1 MIRIVGV
8 RFKENGK
15 VYYFDPT
22 DLPIEVGMHVIVE
35 TARGL
40 EYGEVSVPIS
50 DVPDEEV
57 VSPLK
62 KVVRIAT
69 AQDTRQVE
77 ANRRKEKE
85 AFDICLKKIER
96 HGLDMKLIHVEYS
109 FDANKILF
117 YFTANGRVD
126 FRELVKDL
134 ASVFR
139 TRIELRQVGV
149 RDEAKMMG
157 GLCVCGR
164 PLCCSTFLNDFQP
177 VSIKMAKEQGL
188 SLNPAKISGTCGR
201 LMCCLKYEQDSY
213 EALHKI
219 TPPVGALVKTP
230 RGNGTVVSVALLSGR
245 LRVRLEGT
253 DEGVIADFSRE
264 EVKFLRRGNRQNTK
278 EAVSNKEI
286 EELRKLED

>member
-1 MIRIVGV
+1 MVRIVGIK
-8 RFKENGK
+8 FKENGK
-15 VYYFDPT
+15 VYHFDPA
-22 DLPIEVGMHVIVE
+22 DLPLKEGMHVIVE

-40 EYGEVSVPIS
+40 EYGEVTASPRDIEDS
-50 DVPDEEV
+50 EL

-69 AQDTRQVE
+69 PQDTKQVE
-77 ANRRKEKE
+77 TNRRKEKE
-85 AFDICLKKIER
+85 AFNICLEKIEK
-96 HGLDMKLIHVEYS
+96 HGLEMKLIHVEYS

-149 RDEAKMMG
+149 RDESKMMG

-164 PLCCSTFLNDFQP
+164 PLCCSTFLSDFHP

-188 SLNPAKISGTCGR
+188 SLNPTKISGACGR
-201 LMCCLKYEQDSY
+201 LMCCLKYEQEAY
-213 EALHKI
+213 EDLNKI
-219 TPPVGALVKTP
+219 TPPVGSIVKTP
-230 RGNGTVVSVALLSGR
+230 RGNGTVIQVALLSGK
-245 LRVRLEGT
+245 LRVRLDG
-253 DEGVIADFSRE
+253 DNDGVIADFTRD
-264 EVKFLRRGNRQNTK
+264 EVKFIKKGSRHKSEKLDEK
-278 EAVSNKEI
+278 EL
-286 EELRKLED
+286 EELKKLEN

>member
-8 RFKENGK
+8 KFKENGK
-15 VYYFDPT
+15 VYHFDPA
-22 DLPIEVGMHVIVE
+22 DLPLKLGMFVIVE

-40 EYGEVSVPIS
+40 EYGEVTVPVTDI
-50 DVPDEEV
+50 PDEDL

-69 AQDTRQVE
+69 PADTRQVE

-85 AFDICLKKIER
+85 AFDICVQKIEK
-96 HGLDMKLIHVEYS
+96 HGLEMKLIHVEYS

-134 ASVFR
+134 AGIFR

-157 GLCVCGR
+157 GLCVCGQ

-219 TPPVGALVKTP
+219 TPPVGSLVKTP
-230 RGNGTVVSVALLSGR
+230 RGNGTVVTAGLLSGK
-245 LRVRLEGT
+245 LRVRLEGSENGT
-253 DEGVIADFSRE
+253 FEEFDRT
-264 EVKFLRRGNRQNTK
+264 EVKFLRKGQKRDRDKLDDK
-278 EAVSNKEI
+278 EMEALK
-286 EELRKLED
+286 KLEG

>member
-8 RFKENGK
+8 KFKENGK
-15 VYYFDPT
+15 VYHFDPA
-22 DLPIEVGMHVIVE
+22 DLPLKLGMFVIVE

-40 EYGEVSVPIS
+40 EYGEVTVPVTDI
-50 DVPDEEV
+50 PDEDL

-62 KVVRIAT
+62 KVVRVAT
-69 AQDTRQVE
+69 PADTRQVE

-85 AFDICLKKIER
+85 AFDICVQKIEK
-96 HGLDMKLIHVEYS
+96 HGLEMKLIHVEYS

-134 ASVFR
+134 AGIFR

-219 TPPVGALVKTP
+219 TPPVGSLVKTP
-230 RGNGTVVSVALLSGR
+230 RGNGTVVTAGLLSGK
-245 LRVRLEGT
+245 LRVRLEGSENGT
-253 DEGVIADFSRE
+253 FEEFDRT
-264 EVKFLRRGNRQNTK
+264 EVKFLRKGQKRDRDKLDEK
-278 EAVSNKEI
+278 EMEALK
-286 EELRKLED
+286 KLEG

>member
-15 VYYFDPT
+15 VYHFDPAG
-22 DLPIEVGMHVIVE
+22 LPIETGMHVVVE

-40 EYGEVSVPIS
+40 EYGEVTVPIS
-50 DVPDEEV
+50 DIPDESL

-69 AQDTRQVE
+69 PQDTRQVE
-77 ANRRKEKE
+77 INRRKEKE
-85 AFDICLKKIER
+85 AFAICQEKIEK
-96 HGLDMKLIHVEYS
+96 HKLEMKLIHVEYS
-109 FDANKILF
+109 FDGNKILF

-149 RDEAKMMG
+149 RDEAKIMG

-164 PLCCSTFLNDFQP
+164 PLCCSSFLSDFQP

-188 SLNPAKISGTCGR
+188 SLNPTKISGTCGR
-201 LMCCLKYEQDSY
+201 LMCCLKYEQ
-213 EALHKI
+213 EAYDDLHKI
-219 TPPVGALVKTP
+219 TPPVGALVQTP
-230 RGNGTVVSVALLSGR
+230 RGNGTVITVALLSGR
-245 LRVRLEGT
+245 LRVRLDEAEGA
-253 DEGVIADFSRE
+253 IADFGRD
-264 EVKFLRRGNRQNTK
+264 EVKLLKKGTRREK
-278 EAVSNKEI
+278 EKLNKE
-286 EELRKLED
+286 EMDALKKLEE

>member
-15 VYYFDPT
+15 VYHFDPV
-22 DLPIEVGMHVIVE
+22 DLPIQAGMHVVVE
-35 TARGL
+35 TSRGL
-40 EYGEVSVPIS
+40 EYGEVTVPVTDI
-50 DVPDEEV
+50 PDESL

-69 AQDTRQVE
+69 PQDTRQVE
-77 ANRRKEKE
+77 INRRKEKE
-85 AFDICLKKIER
+85 AFDICLQKIEK
-96 HGLDMKLIHVEYS
+96 HKLEMKLIHAEYS
-109 FDANKILF
+109 FDGNKILF

-149 RDEAKMMG
+149 RDEAKIMG

-164 PLCCSTFLNDFQP
+164 PLCCSTFLSDFQP

-188 SLNPAKISGTCGR
+188 SLNPSKISGTCGR

-213 EALHKI
+213 EALHKV

-230 RGNGTVVSVALLSGR
+230 RGNGTVITVGLLSGK
-245 LRVRLEGT
+245 LRVRLEGSE
-253 DEGVIADFSRE
+253 EGVLADFTRD
-264 EVKFLRRGNRQNTK
+264 EVKLLRKGNRQAK
-278 EAVSNKEI
+278 ETLDDPEMEALREL
-286 EELRKLED
+286 EE

>member
-15 VYYFDPT
+15 VYHFDPAE
-22 DLPIEVGMHVIVE
+22 LPIETGMHVVVE

-40 EYGEVSVPIS
+40 EYGEVTVPIS
-50 DVPDEEV
+50 DIPDESL

-69 AQDTRQVE
+69 PQDTRQVE
-77 ANRRKEKE
+77 INRRKEKE
-85 AFDICLKKIER
+85 AFSICQEKIEK
-96 HGLDMKLIHVEYS
+96 HKLEMKLIHVEYS
-109 FDANKILF
+109 FDGNKILF

-134 ASVFR
+134 AGVFR

-149 RDEAKMMG
+149 RDEAKIMG

-164 PLCCSTFLNDFQP
+164 PLCCSSFLSDFQP

-188 SLNPAKISGTCGR
+188 SLNPTKISGTCGR
-201 LMCCLKYEQDSY
+201 LMCCLKYEQEVYDD
-213 EALHKI
+213 LHKV
-219 TPPVGALVKTP
+219 TPPVGALVQTP
-230 RGNGTVVSVALLSGR
+230 RGNGTVMAVALLSGR
-245 LRVRLEGT
+245 LRVRLDEAEGA
-253 DEGVIADFSRE
+253 IADFGRD
-264 EVKFLRRGNRQNTK
+264 EVKMLRKGARREK
-278 EAVSNKEI
+278 EKLNQ
-286 EELRKLED
+286 EEMDALRKLEE

>member
-15 VYYFDPT
+15 VYHFDPAG
-22 DLPIEVGMHVIVE
+22 LPLKMGMHVVVE

-40 EYGEVSVPIS
+40 EYGEVTVPIT
-50 DVPDEEV
+50 DIPDEEL

-69 AQDTRQVE
+69 AADTRQVE
-77 ANRRKEKE
+77 QNRRKEKE
-85 AFDICLKKIER
+85 AYSICAKKIEK
-96 HGLDMKLIHVEYS
+96 HGLEMKLIHVEYS

-134 ASVFR
+134 AGVFR

-164 PLCCSTFLNDFQP
+164 PLCCSTFLSDFQP

-188 SLNPAKISGTCGR
+188 SLNPTKISGTCGR
-201 LMCCLKYEQDSY
+201 LMCCLKYEQDAY
-213 EALHKI
+213 EDLHKI

-230 RGNGTVVSVALLSGR
+230 RGNGTVVTVALLSGK
-245 LRVRLEGT
+245 LRVRLDGA
-253 DEGVIADFSRE
+253 DEGVIAEFDRE
-264 EVKFLRRGNRQNTK
+264 EVKLLRKGHRHDRDKLDAK
-278 EAVSNKEI
+278 EM
-286 EELRKLED
+286 EELKKLEG

>member
-8 RFKENGK
+8 KFKENGK
-15 VYYFDPT
+15 VYHFDPAGLSLKMGT
-22 DLPIEVGMHVIVE
+22 HVIVE

-40 EYGEVSVPIS
+40 EYGEVAVPIT
-50 DVPDEEV
+50 DIPDDEL

-69 AQDTRQVE
+69 AADTRQVE
-77 ANRRKEKE
+77 QNRRKEKE
-85 AFDICLKKIER
+85 AYDICVQKIEK
-96 HGLDMKLIHVEYS
+96 HGLEMKLIHVEYS

-134 ASVFR
+134 AGVFR

-164 PLCCSTFLNDFQP
+164 PLCCSTFLSDFQP

-188 SLNPAKISGTCGR
+188 SLNPTKISGTCGR
-201 LMCCLKYEQDSY
+201 LMCCLKYEQDCY
-213 EALHKI
+213 EDLHKI

-230 RGNGTVVSVALLSGR
+230 RGNGTVVTVALLSGK
-245 LRVRLEGT
+245 LRVRLDGA
-253 DEGVIADFSRE
+253 DEGVIAEFDRE
-264 EVKFLRRGNRQNTK
+264 EVKL
-278 EAVSNKEI
+278 
-286 EELRKLED
+286 LRKGHRQEKEKINEKEMAELKKLEG

>member
-1 MIRIVGV
+1 MVRIVGIK
-8 RFKENGK
+8 FKENGK
-15 VYYFDPT
+15 VYHFDPA
-22 DLPIEVGMHVIVE
+22 DLPLKEGMHVIVE

-40 EYGEVSVPIS
+40 EYGEVTASPRDIEDS
-50 DVPDEEV
+50 EL

-69 AQDTRQVE
+69 PQDTKQVE
-77 ANRRKEKE
+77 TNRRKEKE
-85 AFDICLKKIER
+85 AFNFCLEKIEKR
-96 HGLDMKLIHVEYS
+96 GLEMKFIHVEYS

-149 RDEAKMMG
+149 RDESKMMG

-164 PLCCSTFLNDFQP
+164 PLCCSTFLSDFQP

-188 SLNPAKISGTCGR
+188 SLNPTKISGACGR
-201 LMCCLKYEQDSY
+201 LMCCLKYEQEAY
-213 EALHKI
+213 EDLNKI
-219 TPPVGALVKTP
+219 TPPVGSIVKTP
-230 RGNGTVVSVALLSGR
+230 RGNGTVIQVALLSGK
-245 LRVRLEGT
+245 LRVRLDG
-253 DEGVIADFSRE
+253 DNDGVIADFTRD
-264 EVKFLRRGNRQNTK
+264 EVKFIKKGGRHKNEKLDEK
-278 EAVSNKEI
+278 EL
-286 EELRKLED
+286 EELKKLEN

>member
-15 VYYFDPT
+15 VYHFDPA
-22 DLPIEVGMHVIVE
+22 DLPLSVGMHVVVE

-40 EYGEVSVPIS
+40 EYGEVSVPVTDI
-50 DVPDEEV
+50 PDDKL

-69 AQDTRQVE
+69 PADTRQVE
-77 ANRRKEKE
+77 TNRKKEKE
-85 AFDICLKKIER
+85 AFSICLEKIEK
-96 HGLDMKLIHVEYS
+96 HKLEMKLIHAEYS
-109 FDANKILF
+109 FDGNKILF

-134 ASVFR
+134 AGVFR

-149 RDEAKMMG
+149 RDEAKLMG

-164 PLCCSTFLNDFQP
+164 PLCCSTFLSDFQP

-188 SLNPAKISGTCGR
+188 SLNPTKISGTCGR

-213 EALHKI
+213 EELQKI

-230 RGNGTVVSVALLSGR
+230 RGNGTVITVALLSGK
-245 LRVRLEGT
+245 LRVRLEGSE
-253 DEGVIADFSRE
+253 EGAIVDFSRE
-264 EVKFLRRGNRQNTK
+264 EVKFIRKGNRHNSDK
-278 EAVSNKEI
+278 LGEKEI
-286 EELRKLED
+286 AELRKLEE

>member
-1 MIRIVGV
+1 MTRIVGV

-22 DLPIEVGMHVIVE
+22 DLPIEQGMHVVVE

-50 DVPDEEV
+50 DVPDEEL

-77 ANRRKEKE
+77 TNRRKEKE
-85 AFDICLKKIER
+85 AFDICLKKIEK

-245 LRVRLEGT
+245 LRVRLEGS

-264 EVKFLRRGNRQNTK
+264 EVKFLRRGNRQNK
-278 EAVSNKEI
+278 EVVNEKEN

>member
-8 RFKENGK
+8 KFKENGK
-15 VYYFDPT
+15 VYHFDPA
-22 DLPIEVGMHVIVE
+22 DLPLSVGMHVIVE

-40 EYGEVSVPIS
+40 EYGEVTMPIT
-50 DVPDEEV
+50 DIPDEEL

-69 AQDTRQVE
+69 PQDTRQVE
-77 ANRRKEKE
+77 INRRKEKE
-85 AFDICLKKIER
+85 AFDICLEKIEK
-96 HGLDMKLIHVEYS
+96 HKLEMKLIHVEYS

-134 ASVFR
+134 AGVFR
-139 TRIELRQVGV
+139 TRIELRQIGV

-164 PLCCSTFLNDFQP
+164 PLCCSTFLSDFQP

-188 SLNPAKISGTCGR
+188 SLNPTKISGTCGR
-201 LMCCLKYEQDSY
+201 LMCCLKYEQDCY
-213 EALHKI
+213 EEISKI

-230 RGNGTVVSVALLSGR
+230 RGNGTVVTVALLSGR
-245 LRVRLEGT
+245 LRVRLDGAE
-253 DEGVIADFSRE
+253 EGVIADFHRD
-264 EVKFLRRGNRQNTK
+264 EVKLLKKGHRNHQDNMDDK
-278 EAVSNKEI
+278 DMA
-286 EELRKLED
+286 ELKKLEG

>member
-8 RFKENGK
+8 KFKENGK
-15 VYYFDPT
+15 IYHFDPAG
-22 DLPIEVGMHVIVE
+22 LPLETGMHVIVE

-40 EYGEVSVPIS
+40 EYGEVTTPIA
-50 DVPDEEV
+50 DIPDEEL

-62 KVVRIAT
+62 QVVRIAT
-69 AQDTRQVE
+69 AIDKRQVE
-77 ANRRKEKE
+77 TNRRKEKE
-85 AFDICLKKIER
+85 AYDICLQKIEK
-96 HGLDMKLIHVEYS
+96 HKLEMKLIRAEYS

-164 PLCCSTFLNDFQP
+164 PLCCSTFLTDFQP

-188 SLNPAKISGTCGR
+188 SLNPTKISGTCGR
-201 LMCCLKYEQDSY
+201 LMCCLKYEQDCY
-213 EALHKI
+213 EELHKV
-219 TPPVGALVKTP
+219 TPSVGALVKTP
-230 RGNGTVVSVALLSGR
+230 RGNGTVVQVALLSGR
-245 LRVRLEGT
+245 LRVRLDGA
-253 DEGVIADFSRE
+253 DDGIIADFSKD
-264 EVKFLRRGNRQNTK
+264 EVKLLRRGHRHDK
-278 EAVSNKEI
+278 DKMDEKDMA
-286 EELRKLED
+286 ELKKLEE

>member
-8 RFKENGK
+8 KFKENGK
-15 VYYFDPT
+15 VYHFDPA
-22 DLPIEVGMHVIVE
+22 DLPLKLGMFVIVE

-40 EYGEVSVPIS
+40 EYGEVTVPVTDI
-50 DVPDEEV
+50 PDEDL

-69 AQDTRQVE
+69 PADTRQVE
-77 ANRRKEKE
+77 ANLRKEKE
-85 AFDICLKKIER
+85 AYDICVQKIEK
-96 HGLDMKLIHVEYS
+96 HGLEMKLIHVEYS

-134 ASVFR
+134 AGIFR

-219 TPPVGALVKTP
+219 TPPVGSLVKTP
-230 RGNGTVVSVALLSGR
+230 RGNGTVVTAGLLSGK
-245 LRVRLEGT
+245 LRVRLEGSENGT
-253 DEGVIADFSRE
+253 FEEFDRT
-264 EVKFLRRGNRQNTK
+264 EVKFLRKGQKRDRDKLDEK
-278 EAVSNKEI
+278 EMEALK
-286 EELRKLED
+286 KLEG

>member
-8 RFKENGK
+8 KFKENGK
-15 VYYFDPT
+15 VYHFDPA
-22 DLPIEVGMHVIVE
+22 DLPLKLGMFVIVE

-40 EYGEVSVPIS
+40 EYGEVTVPVTDI
-50 DVPDEEV
+50 PDEDL

-69 AQDTRQVE
+69 PADTRQVE

-85 AFDICLKKIER
+85 AYDICVQKIEK
-96 HGLDMKLIHVEYS
+96 HGLEMKLIHVEYS

-134 ASVFR
+134 AGIFR

-219 TPPVGALVKTP
+219 TPPVGAIVKTP
-230 RGNGTVVSVALLSGR
+230 HGNGTVVAAGLLSGK
-245 LRVRLEGT
+245 LRVRLEGSENGT
-253 DEGVIADFSRE
+253 FEEFDRT
-264 EVKFLRRGNRQNTK
+264 EVKFLRKGQKRERDKLDEK
-278 EAVSNKEI
+278 EMEALK
-286 EELRKLED
+286 KLEG